1 MIRGNQEP
9 LYPPPVKDID
19 GSCSKTDRNTV
30 DQRLKYS
37 FVGGPTTVKKDVESF
52 LDKTQVY
59 EIMAVS
65 HIYEHSARLRSF
77 EMLSSL

>member
-1 MIRGNQEP
+1 
-9 LYPPPVKDID
+9 
-19 GSCSKTDRNTV
+19 V

-37 FVGGPTTVKKDVESF
+37 FVGGPTTVKKNVESF
-52 LDKTQVY
+52 LDKTQVD